1 MNLLAS
7 EDSKVGDFSIQIC
20 NRLLKQNS
28 CRTFRL
34 LFPLLKS
41 ISFRILFIGSGSLS
55 LILRTLVLVSV
66 GMVVAVRV
74 VVPMSVAVPVAV
86 AVIMTVAVT
95 VTRAATLALG
105 LREILAA
112 AAAHGVS
119 HIF

>member
-1 MNLLAS
+1 MNLFAR

-55 LILRTLVLVSV
+55 LILRALVLVSV

-74 VVPMSVAVPVAV
+74 VVPMSVAV
-86 AVIMTVAVT
+86 T
-95 VTRAATLALG
+95 VTRAATIALG